1 MIDLIVD
8 YANEQ
13 SAVEITPAL
22 LDRMKE
28 AAASVLQ
35 NEGLSGAFEI
45 SLTIADKPA
54 IKELNAVHRGM
65 DKVTDVLSFPLGE
78 NGEYPKNYD
87 TGAALL
93 GDIVICAERAVEQ
106 AAEYGHSVAREF
118 GFLCAHSVLHLLGY
132 DHVDDPEGAAVME
145 LKQEKALAAIGL
157 TRDKE

>member
-54 IKELNAVHRGM
+54 IKELNATHRGM

-132 DHVDDPEGAAVME
+132 DHVDDLEGAAVME
-145 LKQEKALAAIGL
+145 SKQEKALAAIGL

>member
-28 AAASVLQ
+28 AAVSVLQ

-54 IKELNAVHRGM
+54 IKELNAAHRGM

-106 AAEYGHSVAREF
+106 AAEYGHSVTREF

-132 DHVDDPEGAAVME
+132 DHIDDPEGAAVME
-145 LKQEKALAAIGL
+145 LKQKKALAAIGL